1 MAVRGVGLFLQW
13 SSASACGS
21 YRLVEDYRA
30 RNFMGFDCC
39 LGTLLA
45 QAVLVPSAMFIVL
58 VAKLI

>member
-1 MAVRGVGLFLQW
+1 
-13 SSASACGS
+13 
-21 YRLVEDYRA
+21 
-30 RNFMGFDCC
+30 MGFDCC